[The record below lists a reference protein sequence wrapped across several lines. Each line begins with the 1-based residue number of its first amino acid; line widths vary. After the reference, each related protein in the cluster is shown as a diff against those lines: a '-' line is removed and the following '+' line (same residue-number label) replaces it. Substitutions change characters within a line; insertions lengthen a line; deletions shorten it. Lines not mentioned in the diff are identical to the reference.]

1 MALKITGERTKKNFI
16 SHLPAVNPENKNEFR
31 VVETSEQGLADGKK
45 AVAIVY
51 TKYALAD
58 GTVNDEPN
66 KVNQEDWILSYDNA
80 KTSVPG
86 SGSAK
91 MVQKQGPDGK
101 MIDDPNS
108 GYAVAITQV
117 NSSNGIMYEQDVD
130 LTAVAGIESEGRK
143 NAAKTRNPE
152 MSEADLNKRY
162 PANRITLT
170 RNLNTTSKGVA
181 GVTAANMLHQA
192 ADVAKHA
199 FIYGPANSTEG
210 RKAETVADL
219 DKVAVGQNGKTVG
232 DLRPTQAD
240 VKAAA
245 ATYFKTFSDLV
256 KKAMNGPVTVMS
268 ADEKNV
274 IAEIPNLS
282 NLGFKAGGLKD
293 GTIAIVAP
301 GDAKSNPD
309 VGTAIIELNKG
320 FNASFSQA
328 INRDYSAEAAEQKGA
343 DANAYARIR
352 SIGNA
357 MSLNAYA
364 VQPKDDKGNTAN
376 FTVIN
381 PTNTISITPYVN
393 VAERGF
399 AAAKTQ
405 EITIGGVTYNGKGD
419 NNQLKP
425 DAIKLTTEA
434 LFGKAVTKAAAD
446 IDGYGPAE
454 HLLQGKDAELTGTDR
469 ADKIAGIKAARLSQ
483 LENIANGNAKF
494 DVAYDKAA
502 AQVTE
507 QLESDG
513 PSIG

>member
-16 SHLPAVNPENKNEFR
+16 SHLPAVDPENKNEFR
-31 VVETSEQGLADGKK
+31 VVETSEEGRAAGKK
-45 AVAIVY
+45 DVTIVY

-58 GTVNDEPN
+58 GTVNDDKS

-117 NSSNGIMYEQDVD
+117 NGNGGVMYEQDVD
-130 LTAVAGIESEGRK
+130 LTAVAAIESEGRK
-143 NAAKTRNPE
+143 NAAKTRTPE
-152 MSEADLNKRY
+152 MSEEDLNKRY

-199 FIYGPANSTEG
+199 FIYGPANSTAG
-210 RKAETVADL
+210 RDAKDGAAL

-232 DLRPTQAD
+232 DLRPTQDD

-245 ATYFKTFSDLV
+245 GAYFKTFSDLM
-256 KKAMNGPVTVMS
+256 KDAMNGPVKVMS
-268 ADEKNV
+268 ADGKNV
-274 IAEIPNLS
+274 IADIPKLS
-282 NLGFKAGGLKD
+282 DLGFKAGGLKD

-301 GDAKSNPD
+301 GDAKSNPA
-309 VGTAIIELNKG
+309 VGAAIIELNKG
-320 FNASFSQA
+320 FNARFSQA
-328 INRDYSAEAAEQKGA
+328 INGTYSAENAEKDGK
-343 DANAYARIR
+343 DPNAYARIR

-425 DAIKLTTEA
+425 DAVKLTTEA
-434 LFGKAVTKAAAD
+434 LFGKAVTEAAAK

-454 HLLQGKDAELTGTDR
+454 HLLQGKDAELTGADR
-469 ADKIAGIKAARLSQ
+469 ANRISDIKAARLSQ

-494 DVAYDKAA
+494 DVSYEKAV
-502 AQVTE
+502 AQVAAE
-507 QLESDG
+507 IEG
-513 PSIG
+513 PSMA